1 MNWKKKTAVAG
12 KDHIGLGVGAVILR
26 NKTQILLIKRSKKL
40 LKERTTVGMW
50 SIPGGEVEF
59 AETAESAIC
68 REVREELGIVIRIKK
83 LIGHWDQILPK
94 ARIHWHSVT
103 FLCSIKSG
111 TPSIKEPKKIVQLK
125 WFDLKNIPKNS
136 GVAHVAAP
144 LVILGKMSR
153 SEFEKRRKETP
164 ES

>member
-1 MNWKKKTAVAG
+1 MKWKKKIAVSG

-40 LKERTTVGMW
+40 AKERTTVGMW

-68 REVREELGIVIRIKK
+68 REVQEELGIVIRIKK
-83 LIGHWDQILPK
+83 LIGHWDQILPRAK
-94 ARIHWHSVT
+94 VHWHSVT
-103 FLCSIKSG
+103 FLCSITSG
-111 TPSIKEPKKIVQLK
+111 TPTIKEPEKIAQLK
-125 WFDLKNIPKNS
+125 WFDMNKIPKNS

-144 LVILGKMSR
+144 LFMLGKMGR
-153 SEFEKRRKETP
+153 KEFEKRMRETP